1 MDDMLMN
8 TGTTRTPYT
17 PYDPA
22 RLLDALLHHFQ
33 LDNDG
38 ALSRR
43 LNVASQVLYAIRQG
57 ERPIPASMLLWMQEA
72 SGLSMRELR
81 QLLGDR
87 RATLRPT
94 YAIRPPQRKR

>member
-1 MDDMLMN
+1 M
-8 TGTTRTPYT
+8 TTETTHSAYT
-17 PYDPA
+17 PYNPA

-43 LNVASQVLYAIRQG
+43 LNVTSQVLYAIRQG
-57 ERPIPASMLLWMQEA
+57 EQPIAASMMLWIQEA

-87 RATLRPT
+87 RASWRPA